1 MSATEL
7 RARPDEL
14 NVTVEADHALV
25 ECKKPKRIINAEL
38 DTLLYTVLILPPE
51 IVALIFLYCIPFPCQ
66 WEKPDA
72 NWRCPAP
79 LVFLHVCR
87 TWREIALA
95 DASLWTTPH
104 LRFDEYYLSK
114 SATHQRTPAQIESF
128 FASWVER
135 ARGRPLMLTIHGD
148 MMRCM
153 GNVRAAALL
162 TRFAPHVKKLDLWL
176 SGRFKWTNR
185 DRTLPNLVRWPLLE
199 DIEIMAA
206 DNFHDI
212 ADAFSLAPKL
222 RVLADNDGVLSPSSG
237 NVTIP
242 WKQITFFHCTLAHL
256 QDCVDILQ
264 QAETL
269 EDGRFYLD
277 DGDDDGLD
285 DETNTLVHFHLRKLF
300 LDGLNNGLVVILPLL
315 VLPALESLQVEELPT
330 HPDSMLHFLERHASH
345 LQELHI
351 HQLLLKS
358 LPQMPALTKLILTTK
373 EEVYTSDLFVL
384 LQCPERRFLPLLEH
398 IHLYR
403 FRSQERGD
411 YETMARALADRW
423 HRSNGRADIAQLR
436 SLMLE
441 IKLVEDELVKDFEEL
456 LSPVTALEATGVN
469 IVVKIWGSKW

>member
-14 NVTVEADHALV
+14 NATVETDHALV
-25 ECKKPKRIINAEL
+25 ECKKPKRKNTAGL
-38 DTLLYTVLILPPE
+38 DTLLYTILILPPE
-51 IVALIFLYCIPFPCQ
+51 IVSLIFLYCIPFPCQ

-87 TWREIALA
+87 TWHEIALA

-114 SATHQRTPAQIESF
+114 SATHQRTPAQIASF

-135 ARGRPLMLTIHGD
+135 ARGRPLTLTIHGD

-176 SGRFKWTNR
+176 SGRFKWTNWGR
-185 DRTLPNLVRWPLLE
+185 SLPNLVRWPLLE

-206 DNFHDI
+206 DNFRDI

-222 RVLADNDGVLSPSSG
+222 RVLADNDGVLSPSS
-237 NVTIP
+237 TIP
-242 WKQITFFHCTLAHL
+242 WKQITFFHCMLVHL
-256 QDCVDILQ
+256 QDCVDILR
-264 QAETL
+264 QAEML

-285 DETNTLVHFHLRKLF
+285 DETNTLVHLHLRKLF
-300 LDGLNNGLVVILPLL
+300 LDGLNNGLHAILPLL
-315 VLPALESLQVEELPT
+315 ALPALESLQIEELPT
-330 HPDSMLHFLERHASH
+330 HPDSMLHFLERHESR

-351 HQLLLKS
+351 HQLLVKS

-373 EEVYTSDLFVL
+373 NEAYTSDLFAL
-384 LQCPERRFLPLLEH
+384 LQCPERRFLPSLEH
-398 IHLYR
+398 IDLYR
-403 FRSQERGD
+403 FRSHERED
-411 YETMARALADRW
+411 YATMAHALTDRW
-423 HRSNGRADIAQLR
+423 HRSNGCADIAQLR
-436 SLMLE
+436 SLTLQ
-441 IKLVEDELVKDFEEL
+441 IKLIGDELVKDFEDL
-456 LSPVTALEATGVN
+456 LSPVTALKATGVN
-469 IVVKIWGSKW
+469 IVVKIWGSK